1 VPMKTKFAS
10 SVFLIT
16 IAIVFA
22 LRMSLFGQDANQST
36 GRLPLS
42 RNQLSQ
48 FDWRSGAGI
57 LDYVKDWKDYA
68 GKQDYVGR
76 TVLKEQSI
84 SLLNTK
90 FVAEF
95 RVIKD
100 KQTFEM
106 LIKPSD
112 RLTSRELVSG
122 FALFVKETLGNPDM
136 TVDFSHTRD
145 NKSETL
151 DVTSDWIFGTTRA
164 RLSNKGIKK
173 EGEWILFVCYLQ
185 ITDRKILGD
194 LQRPIYLKLSG
205 QKRPVG
211 LGGNAKEE
219 RIEPILFVLNLND
232 KEILTRAYGIFCEL
246 KEVTDDFLLG
256 EWQRDEYDHVFRID
270 RRLGTFS
277 WKVRSKENKNLG
289 FDLWG
294 ECGVL
299 VNIPDKKF

>member
-1 VPMKTKFAS
+1 MPMKTKFAS

-16 IAIVFA
+16 IAIVFV
-22 LRMSLFGQDANQST
+22 LRISLFGQDANQSKE
-36 GRLPLS
+36 RLPLS
-42 RNQLSQ
+42 PNQLSQ

-173 EGEWILFVCYLQ
+173 KVNGYC
-185 ITDRKILGD
+185 
-194 LQRPIYLKLSG
+194 SS
-205 QKRPVG
+205 
-211 LGGNAKEE
+211 
-219 RIEPILFVLNLND
+219 
-232 KEILTRAYGIFCEL
+232 
-246 KEVTDDFLLG
+246 VT
-256 EWQRDEYDHVFRID
+256 FRSLI
-270 RRLGTFS
+270 G
-277 WKVRSKENKNLG
+277 KY
-289 FDLWG
+289 
-294 ECGVL
+294 
-299 VNIPDKKF
+299 